1 MTDGVGEQPGR
12 GLQALVVS
20 GLLGQVGEEV
30 AEPMP
35 REAPPAA
42 LGVEPEQDLGHGQ
55 ADQLGIGEARRPA
68 GTAADAEQDEE
79 VVDGDVPCRDEG
91 VELGLHIPLLG
102 TLARLVT
109 ACFPSIAN
117 SESFI

>member
-42 LGVEPEQDLGHGQ
+42 LGIEPEQDLGQGQ
-55 ADQLGIGEARRPA
+55 ADQLGIGEARRP
-68 GTAADAEQDEE
+68 GPRRT
-79 VVDGDVPCRDEG
+79 
-91 VELGLHIPLLG
+91 
-102 TLARLVT
+102 
-109 ACFPSIAN
+109 PSRMKRSSMATYRALMRV
-117 SESFI
+117 SSWDCTYLFS

>member
-30 AEPMP
+30 AQPVP

-42 LGVEPEQDLGHGQ
+42 LGVNPSRTW
-55 ADQLGIGEARRPA
+55 ARARQTSSASERRGGRPGPRRTPSRMKRSSMATYRAVMRVSSWDCTYLFSAPSPGWLRPA
-68 GTAADAEQDEE
+68 SPQ
-79 VVDGDVPCRDEG
+79 
-91 VELGLHIPLLG
+91 
-102 TLARLVT
+102 
-109 ACFPSIAN
+109 
-117 SESFI
+117 